1 MQSKLIIKNFGPID
15 NATLNFKSVNIII
28 GAQGSGKSTIA
39 KLYTICNSP
48 KSYHLLPEDQKTR
61 SFFSLTRNKRDLE
74 VFQKLSIDK
83 FKDTLEVYSIGGSY
97 SKKTEIIYDCPT
109 HYLEIKNGE
118 ILFKDKLDL
127 NKIIELEDKK
137 DYKEVEKEFDKLAKL
152 SDRFNL
158 LYKFSVMWARM
169 TKEEKYTDDIFD
181 RKYEEFT
188 ESFNNSDKNLTAEEI
203 YGVIEQARNTKA
215 QIFYNSPL
223 YIPSER
229 VLVHLLKKA
238 ALNFQRYDIPIPEH
252 LLNFASVYNSATD
265 AIKTYSLDFINSNT
279 IYKNVNGEDRIYYS
293 SRKNIKLSESAS
305 GFQSILPILLSI
317 QYEKEKIQGGTLNYS
332 FVIEEPE
339 TNLFPKAQYD
349 LLKILEG
356 GRLDDYGK
364 IDKGS
369 MHLYTTHSPFILSS
383 INNLLFAHKKGNDN
397 NQKNYENINKIIDS
411 KSWINP
417 NDFSAYQIIKGKV
430 KSTFNL
436 DSGLIEQNIIDG
448 VSEEII
454 NDFREIALASMD

>member
-28 GAQGSGKSTIA
+28 GAQASGKSTIA
-39 KLYTICNSP
+39 KLFTICNSP
-48 KSYHLLPEDQKTR
+48 KSYHLLPEDER
-61 SFFSLTRNKRDLE
+61 RISFFSLTKNKRDLE
-74 VFQKLSIDK
+74 IFQKLSIDK
-83 FKDTLEVYSIGGSY
+83 FKDSLNIYSLEGCY

-109 HYLEIKNGE
+109 HYLEIKNDK

-127 NKIIELEDKK
+127 NNILELEDKK
-137 DYKEVEKEFDKLAKL
+137 KYKEVEKEFDKLAKL
-152 SDRFNL
+152 SDRFDL
-158 LYKFSVMWARM
+158 LYKFSVMWSRM
-169 TKEEKYTDDIFD
+169 SSEEKFKLENEDLHDKFD
-181 RKYEEFT
+181 EF
-188 ESFNNSDKNLTAEEI
+188 SKDFNKSDKNLTDTEI
-203 YGVIEQARNTKA
+203 YSIIEQARKTKVE
-215 QIFYNSPL
+215 IFYNSPL

-238 ALNFQRYDIPIPEH
+238 ALNLQRYDIPIPEH
-252 LLNFASVYNSATD
+252 LLNFASVYNSATE
-265 AIKTYSLDFINSNT
+265 AIKNYDLNFINNNT
-279 IYKNVNGEDRIYYS
+279 LYKNVNGEDRIYYS
-293 SRKNIKLSESAS
+293 SRKSIKLSESAS

-317 QYEKEKIQGGTLNYS
+317 KYEKEKTKRLNYS

-349 LLKILEG
+349 LLKILES

-397 NQKNYENINKIIDS
+397 NQKFFENINKIIDS

-417 NDFSAYQIIKGKV
+417 NDFSAYQVSSGKV
-430 KSTFNL
+430 KSIFN
-436 DSGLIEQNIIDG
+436 SETGLIEQNMIDM
-448 VSEEII
+448 VSENII
-454 NDFREIALASMD
+454 NDFREIALSSME